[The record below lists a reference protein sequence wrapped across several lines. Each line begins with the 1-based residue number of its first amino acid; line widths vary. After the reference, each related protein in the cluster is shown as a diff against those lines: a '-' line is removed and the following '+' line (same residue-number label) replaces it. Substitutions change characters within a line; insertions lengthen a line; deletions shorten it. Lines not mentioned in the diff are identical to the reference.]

1 MLEIK
6 TFGGLSLELDG
17 KRISPIGSHKAE
29 AIAVFLAVEGDRHP
43 RSVIAAKLWPDCN
56 TSNSQTALRV
66 TLSLLRKSLQQY
78 VLIDRETIGM
88 NPEAAIWLD
97 AVELE
102 RHLEEGRAAE
112 ALGLYRGDF
121 LEGFH
126 VRGSLPFEDWCVWQ
140 QERYHR
146 LVIDALHKAITC
158 AAAAGD
164 YQNGK
169 DLALKLLELDP
180 LDEVGHRQQ
189 MQLLALD
196 GQRNA
201 ALLQYEALR
210 TILRSELDVEPS
222 EESRRLYE
230 QIAAGQR
237 LFAAEI
243 PPQHRSRFPLQ
254 GTTFIGREREMAEL
268 SSLLRQENCRIV
280 TLTGLGGIGKTR
292 LALEVARAV
301 VDDFPDGIYFAPLTR
316 VIAPQY
322 LLPAIGSALGFGFD
336 GLASDLDPRQQ
347 LADYL
352 ADRSLL
358 LVLDSFEHLVGEAP
372 LLYDLIAHAPRVK
385 LLVTSRER
393 LDLQGEWVFLLE
405 GLPVSSD
412 DGGSSSLEADVLTLF
427 LDRARRAGGK
437 VSMRDQ
443 RADVARICRLVG
455 GMPLAIELAAA
466 WTSVLSCVEIADE
479 LEKNMEVLTAHARDV
494 PERHR
499 SLQAVFDHTCHLLM
513 PEQRDALARLSVFRG
528 GFDRRAA
535 TRVADADLALL
546 AKLVKMSLLTRN
558 AANRFDMHPL
568 LRRYAAQRLSESA
581 GAQDSVHNRHSRF
594 FIEFLS
600 QREDYLMGKR
610 MVEVREE
617 IRAEL
622 ANVQAAV
629 EWVVV
634 HGDDSQAT
642 RGFSGLLAYYGVAD
656 WHEGRIA
663 FGHMA
668 DLRLRSAACN
678 ATDDEDDPVYLSA
691 RVREAFFCSHL
702 GLVAQSEAISQE
714 CHGGLRALDLQP
726 ELGLCLHNFGLNG
739 ALRGECDL
747 AEEYLKQAI
756 PIGRESKEFAW
767 PTYALWLGY
776 AYFLRGE
783 YQRALAA
790 LEESRQIFADLGSQW
805 GQAFA
810 LSKMGLAADGL
821 GDYSQAMQFHRQ
833 ALGMFERTEH
843 KVGQAYTLSRM
854 SVDAYGL
861 EAYQEAAD
869 LAQAASVMFLEL
881 SHRWGVCGTW
891 CRLGFA
897 AVGLGNLAEAER
909 YCCDALRFA
918 WESQI
923 VPLTLYALAGLA
935 CVAAR
940 RGAKARAA
948 KLLSLVQQHPEM
960 PALYLDLA
968 SRWLAGSI
976 EQINEAVQ
984 EVRASPDCLPPI
996 AAVVEQIL
1004 GDTAGGESSVLQ
1016 RGLS

>member
-17 KRISPIGSHKAE
+17 KRISPLGSHKAE
-29 AIAVFLAVEGDRHP
+29 AIAVFLAVEGGRHQ
-43 RSVIAAKLWPDCN
+43 RSVIAAKLWPD
-56 TSNSQTALRV
+56 SNASDSQTALRV
-66 TLSLLRKSLQQY
+66 TLSLLRKSLQEY
-78 VLIDRETIGM
+78 VLIDRETIGL
-88 NPEAAIWLD
+88 NPESTIWLD
-97 AVELE
+97 ADELE
-102 RHLEEGRAAE
+102 RHLDEGRAAE
-112 ALGLYRGDF
+112 ALALYRGDF

-126 VRGSLPFEDWCVWQ
+126 VRGSLSFEDWCVWQ

-146 LVIDALHKAITC
+146 LMVDALHKAISRV
-158 AAAAGD
+158 AAAGS
-164 YQNGK
+164 YQHGGE
-169 DLALKLLELDP
+169 LALKLLELDP
-180 LDEVGHRQQ
+180 LDELGHRQQ

-201 ALLQYEALR
+201 ALLRYEALR
-210 TILRSELDVEPS
+210 TILRAELDVEPS
-222 EESRRLYE
+222 EDSRRLYE
-230 QIAAGQR
+230 QIAAGQ
-237 LFAAEI
+237 LPFAAEA
-243 PPQHRSRFPLQ
+243 PPHRPRFPLQ
-254 GTTFIGREREMAEL
+254 DTTFIGREQEMADL
-268 SSLLRQENCRIV
+268 CSLLRRDTCRIV
-280 TLTGLGGIGKTR
+280 TLAGLGGIGKTR
-292 LALEVARAV
+292 LALEIVRAV
-301 VDDFPDGIYFAPLTR
+301 ADDFPDGVYFAPLTA
-316 VIAPQY
+316 VVAPEY
-322 LLPAIGSALGFGFD
+322 LLPAIGSALDFDFD

-352 ADRSLL
+352 VDRSLL

-372 LLYDLIAHAPRVK
+372 LLCDLIAHAPGVK

-393 LDLQGEWVFLLE
+393 LDLHGEWVFLLE
-405 GLPVSSD
+405 GLPVPSD
-412 DGGSSSLEADVLTLF
+412 DGGSSDLQADALVLF

-437 VSMRDQ
+437 VSMCDQ
-443 RADVARICRLVG
+443 QADVARICRLVG

-466 WTSVLSCVEIADE
+466 WTSVLSCAEIADE
-479 LEKNMEVLTAHARDV
+479 IEKNMEVLTAHARDV

-499 SLQAVFDHTCHLLM
+499 SLQAVFDHTWHLLM

-535 TRVADADLALL
+535 TRVAGADLALL
-546 AKLVKMSLLTRN
+546 ATLVKMSLLTRN
-558 AANRFDMHPL
+558 AANRFDLHPL

-581 GAQDSVHNRHSRF
+581 GAQDSVHDRHSRF
-594 FIEFLS
+594 FIEFLF

-629 EWVVV
+629 EWAVVQG
-634 HGDDSQAT
+634 HDSLAM
-642 RGFSGLLAYYGVAD
+642 RGFGGLLAYYGVAD

-663 FGHMA
+663 FGHIA
-668 DLRLRSAACN
+668 DLRSRAAARKAN
-678 ATDDEDDPVYLSA
+678 GNEDDPVYLSA

-714 CHGGLRALDLQP
+714 CHGRLRDLGLQA
-726 ELGLCLHNFGLNG
+726 ELGLCLHNFGLNA
-739 ALRGECDL
+739 ALRGECYL
-747 AEEYLKQAI
+747 AEEYLTQAI
-756 PIGRESKEFAW
+756 PIGRESGEFAW

-776 AYFLRGE
+776 TYFLRGE
-783 YQRALAA
+783 YQRALAE
-790 LEESRQIFADLGSQW
+790 LEESRQVFANLGSQW

-810 LSKMGLAADGL
+810 LSKMGLAADGV
-821 GDYSQAMQFHRQ
+821 GDYSHAMQFHRQ
-833 ALGMFERTEH
+833 ALAMFERTEH

-881 SHRWGVCGTW
+881 SHRWGVCGAW

-897 AVGLGNLAEAER
+897 AVGLGDLAEAER
-909 YCCDALRFA
+909 YCCDALRLA
-918 WESQI
+918 WDSQI
-923 VPLTLYALAGLA
+923 IPLTLYALTGLA
-935 CVAAR
+935 CVAVR

-948 KLLSLVQQHPEM
+948 ILLALVQQHPQM
-960 PALYLDLA
+960 PALYLELA
-968 SRWLAGSI
+968 SRWLTEPIKLAD
-976 EQINEAVQ
+976 QAVQ
-984 EVRASPDCLPPI
+984 EVRAGPDCLSPI
-996 AAVVEQIL
+996 AAIVEQIL
-1004 GDTAGGESSVLQ
+1004 GDTGGGECSVPL